1 MFKPIVNFA
10 NGIGRMHGR
19 FFMWLGK
26 KAESNPWWSAALT
39 LWALYEI
46 AEHVAGPVMAIMA
59 VTGHLVIK

>member
-1 MFKPIVNFA
+1 
-10 NGIGRMHGR
+10 MHGR

-46 AEHVAGPVMAIMA
+46 VEHIAGPVLALLA
-59 VTGHLVIK
+59 VTGHVSIK